1 MSGNKE
7 SQINGLDGIDI
18 SRALFEN
25 LPVRTNIHYYRKDTL
40 VAIRHKEWKIYIDDP
55 NHWNDEFTKADL
67 PLLYNLDQDPSEKY
81 NIADSHPEIIDDL
94 IQIAEA
100 HIKETI
106 VAPSQLD
113 AILPSYREAY
123 DLYNKK
129 K

>member
-1 MSGNKE
+1 ME
-7 SQINGLDGIDI
+7 
-18 SRALFEN
+18 
-25 LPVRTNIHYYRKDTL
+25 
-40 VAIRHKEWKIYIDDP
+40 IYIDDP
-55 NHWNDEFTKADL
+55 NPWNDEFTKADL

-94 IQIAEA
+94 IQISEA